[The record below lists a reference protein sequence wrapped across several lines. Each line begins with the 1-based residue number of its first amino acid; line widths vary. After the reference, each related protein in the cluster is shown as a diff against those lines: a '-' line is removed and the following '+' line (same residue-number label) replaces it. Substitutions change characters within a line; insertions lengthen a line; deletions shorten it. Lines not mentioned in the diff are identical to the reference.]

1 MEYKSQMEEPQG
13 LKGGGERNDEFS
25 YKVVEF
31 EVRLKLSSR
40 CPSGSLNSGSRV

>member
-31 EVRLKLSSR
+31 EVRLQ
-40 CPSGSLNSGSRV
+40 N